1 MQVQVK
7 KWGNS
12 AAVRLP
18 QAILAQ
24 LHIREN
30 DSLSMELQPDGLML
44 KPIRRQKYRIE
55 DLMAEM
61 DEELPMVDGWD
72 TIKACGKEW

>member
-18 QAILAQ
+18 QAVLAQ

-30 DSLSMELQPDGLML
+30 DSLEMEVQPDGLML
-44 KPIRRQKYRIE
+44 KPVKRQKYRIE

-61 DEELPMVDGWD
+61 DEKLPLVDSWD
-72 TIKACGKEW
+72 TMKACGKEW